1 MDDWQVNLLLA
12 VVLFAAILLPSA
24 VSWAP
29 ATHRRPLR
37 ESDLDEPTPKDLGS
51 DSAQHWDGGK
61 GPEKRD

>member
-37 ESDLDEPTPKDLGS
+37 ESDLDQPTTGGRRSVSSLHQD
-51 DSAQHWDGGK
+51 DGK